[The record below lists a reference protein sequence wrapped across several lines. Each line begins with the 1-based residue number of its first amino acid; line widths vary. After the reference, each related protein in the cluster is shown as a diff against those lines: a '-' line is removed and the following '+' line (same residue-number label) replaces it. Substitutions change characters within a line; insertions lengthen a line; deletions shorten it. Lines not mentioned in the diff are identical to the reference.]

1 MLNLSRTIR
10 RVALPVVMLSG
21 SLSLA
26 AIPDWVRQATGE
38 KLPAYDAETD
48 AVVLL
53 DDTTITVNSSDEYI
67 EHYRRVVKVLRPEGR
82 EEASFGVHFRDKE
95 KILSVHAWSVD
106 AAGHDYEVK
115 DKEFE
120 DRGVSFGYDL
130 YNDVRMRTTTAPAA
144 APGSIHAFEYEVRR
158 HPWLTQMD
166 VEFQESIPVHEARF
180 ALHLPPGWEYKASW
194 AGTAPVAPI
203 ETPGNDITWTL
214 RDLQAIQREPMR
226 PTLRALSVRLGVA
239 FFGPQQQA
247 AAGSWEAAGRWENQ
261 LTADRR
267 NPTPE
272 ITEKA
277 RQLVAGKTDFDSK
290 VRVLASFLQT
300 DIRYV
305 AIEIGIGGWQPHP
318 AADVFHFRYGDCK
331 DKATLLSSML
341 HEVGIASDYVDINTY
356 RGVAHADVPS
366 EDVFNHVILAIE
378 LPAEVDAASYRSVVT
393 SKNSKKYL
401 IFDPTDPYTPLGD
414 LRGEL
419 QDTYALLAT
428 EAGGELIRTPLLAP
442 ETNALARTGHFILS
456 PEGLLSGE
464 IVESR
469 TGDHAFYERAA
480 LMHASEQERAQRLE
494 GRLNRSLKGFS
505 VQNMNI
511 QYLDQLQRNLLT
523 TFQLITPGYSQLRGP
538 LLLVRP
544 RIMGEKGFPLERKPR
559 HYPFQFE
566 STSRETD
573 SFEIELPKGYVVDDV
588 PVPVKIDAKFATY
601 ESRVE
606 VAGSKLKYSREYV
619 RRDVLIPPEQ
629 TEQLRKFLGVIGSDE
644 ASVVIL
650 KHVQ

>member
-1 MLNLSRTIR
+1 MSLFVLI
-10 RVALPVVMLSG
+10 LSG
-21 SLSLA
+21 SVSLGA
-26 AIPDWVRQATGE
+26 VPDWVRQAAAE
-38 KLPAYDAETD
+38 KLPPYDADTD

-53 DDTTITVNSSDEYI
+53 DETSITVNSPEEYI
-67 EHYRRVVKVLRPEGR
+67 EHYRRVVKILRPEGR
-82 EEASFGVHFRDKE
+82 EQASFAVHFLEKE
-95 KILSVHAWSVD
+95 RILSVHAWTVD
-106 AAGHDYEVK
+106 TSGHDYEVK

-120 DRGVSFGYDL
+120 DRGVSLGYDL

-144 APGSIHAFEYEVRR
+144 APGSIHAFEYEARR
-158 HPWLTQMD
+158 HPWLNQMD
-166 VEFQESIPVHEARF
+166 KSFQEDIPVHEARF
-180 ALHLPPGWEYKASW
+180 ALQLPQGWEYKASW
-194 AGTAPVAPI
+194 AGTAPVAPT
-203 ETPGNDITWTL
+203 ETHGNDITWTL
-214 RDLQAIQREPMR
+214 RNLAAIEHEPMR
-226 PTLRALSVRLGVA
+226 PTLWALSIRLGVT
-239 FFGPQQQA
+239 FYGSQQL
-247 AAGSWEAAGRWENQ
+247 AAGSWEAVGRWENQ

-277 RQLVAGKTDFDSK
+277 RQLIAGKVDFDGK
-290 VRVLASFLQT
+290 VRALASFLQT

-331 DKATLLSSML
+331 DKATLMSAML
-341 HEVGIASDYVDINTY
+341 HEVGIASDYLDINTY
-356 RGVAHADVPS
+356 RGVARADIPS

-378 LPAEVDAASYRSVVT
+378 LPAGVDSASYRSVVT
-393 SKNSKKYL
+393 GKTGKKYL

-428 EAGGELIRTPLLAP
+428 EAGGELIRTPLQAP
-442 ETNALARTGHFILS
+442 EANALTRTGHFTLS
-456 PEGLLSGE
+456 PEGVLSGDV
-464 IVESR
+464 VESR
-469 TGDHAFYERAA
+469 SGDHAFYERIA
-480 LMHASEQERAQRLE
+480 LTHASEQERTRRLE

-505 VQNMNI
+505 VTNVNI
-511 QYLDQLQRNLLT
+511 QYLDQLQQDLLT
-523 TFQLITPGYSQLRGP
+523 KFQVTTPEYGQVRGA

-544 RIMGEKGFPLERKPR
+544 RILGEKGFPLERKPR
-559 HYPFQFE
+559 HYPFQFA
-566 STSRETD
+566 SAARETD
-573 SFEIELPKGYVVDDV
+573 AFEIELPTGYVVDDV
-588 PVPVKIDAKFATY
+588 PDPVKIDAKFATY
-601 ESRVE
+601 QSKVE
-606 VAGSKLKYSREYV
+606 VAGSTLKYSREYI

>member
-1 MLNLSRTIR
+1 
-10 RVALPVVMLSG
+10 
-21 SLSLA
+21 
-26 AIPDWVRQATGE
+26 
-38 KLPAYDAETD
+38 
-48 AVVLL
+48 
-53 DDTTITVNSSDEYI
+53 
-67 EHYRRVVKVLRPEGR
+67 
-82 EEASFGVHFRDKE
+82 
-95 KILSVHAWSVD
+95 
-106 AAGHDYEVK
+106 
-115 DKEFE
+115 
-120 DRGVSFGYDL
+120 
-130 YNDVRMRTTTAPAA
+130 
-144 APGSIHAFEYEVRR
+144 
-158 HPWLTQMD
+158 
-166 VEFQESIPVHEARF
+166 
-180 ALHLPPGWEYKASW
+180 
-194 AGTAPVAPI
+194 
-203 ETPGNDITWTL
+203 
-214 RDLQAIQREPMR
+214 
-226 PTLRALSVRLGVA
+226 
-239 FFGPQQQA
+239 
-247 AAGSWEAAGRWENQ
+247 
-261 LTADRR
+261 
-267 NPTPE
+267 
-272 ITEKA
+272 
-277 RQLVAGKTDFDSK
+277 
-290 VRVLASFLQT
+290 
-300 DIRYV
+300 
-305 AIEIGIGGWQPHP
+305 
-318 AADVFHFRYGDCK
+318 
-331 DKATLLSSML
+331 ML

-393 SKNSKKYL
+393 GKNSKKYL

-505 VQNMNI
+505 VQNVNI